1 MMRGRSLEG
10 EPQRIETSKDPHL
23 HFPVAGSKFDSSP
36 GHEGRVLFET
46 QDYIISETHNTH
58 HTRGIQAEGG
68 GRECCLIVETGL
80 QSPYNLN
87 GI

>member
-1 MMRGRSLEG
+1 MIRGRSLEG

-46 QDYIISETHNTH
+46 QDYIGNTQ
-58 HTRGIQAEGG
+58 HTAHKEYMQKEEGVLFNC
-68 GRECCLIVETGL
+68 RNRII

>member
-46 QDYIISETHNTH
+46 QDYIGNTH
-58 HTRGIQAEGG
+58 TWHMGNTSRR
-68 GRECCLIVETGL
+68 RECCLIVDTGL

>member
-46 QDYIISETHNTH
+46 QDYIGNTQ
-58 HTRGIQAEGG
+58 HTSHTENTGRRR
-68 GRECCLIVETGL
+68 RECCLIVDTGL

>member
-23 HFPVAGSKFDSSP
+23 HFPVAESKFDSSP
-36 GHEGRVLFET
+36 GHKGRVLFET
-46 QDYIISETHNTH
+46 QDYIGNTQNTAH
-58 HTRGIQAEGG
+58 KEYMQKEEGVLFNC
-68 GRECCLIVETGL
+68 RNRII

>member
-46 QDYIISETHNTH
+46 QDYIGNTH
-58 HTRGIQAEGG
+58 YTAHTGNTGRRR
-68 GRECCLIVETGL
+68 RECCLIVETGL